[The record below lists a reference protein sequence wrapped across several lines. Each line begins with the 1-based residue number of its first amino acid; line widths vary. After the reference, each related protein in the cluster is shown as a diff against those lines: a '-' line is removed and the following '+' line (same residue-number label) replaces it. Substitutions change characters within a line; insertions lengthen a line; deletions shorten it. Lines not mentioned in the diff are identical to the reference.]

1 MDNAPLMLPSQNLHL
16 GPLVLPWAALL
27 VAASWL
33 AGTTLYERATRRA
46 ELAPGP
52 HGWALALATLLAA
65 RLAFVAQYWSEYADA
80 PWSALDI
87 RDGGWAPWWGLLVAA
102 VYVLALWLRRS
113 RWRRPVALGAG
124 TGAGLWLVGTLAL
137 QLAQP
142 AAPAQ
147 LPAWQGVALDARTV
161 HLPALQGQ
169 PVVVNLWASWCP
181 PCRREMPVLLR
192 ARAAHPE
199 VRFLWINQ
207 GEAPETVVR
216 FASAQQLP
224 AADVVLDQNSQLGN
238 MLGQRA
244 LPTTLFF
251 DASGQLAAVRSGELS
266 AATLAQHLEQA
277 TAPQTLS
284 K

>member
-1 MDNAPLMLPSQNLHL
+1 MLPAQTLNL
-16 GPLVLPWAALL
+16 GPLVLPWAM
-27 VAASWL
+27 VFAAAAWL
-33 AGTTLYERATRRA
+33 ASTTVHERAARRVGLPA
-46 ELAPGP
+46 GP

-65 RLAFVAQYWSEYADA
+65 RLAFVLQYWREYADA
-80 PWSALDI
+80 PWSVLDI
-87 RDGGWAPWWGLLVAA
+87 RDGGWAPWWGLLAAA

-124 TGAGLWLVGTLAL
+124 AGAGLWLVGTLAL

-142 AAPAQ
+142 AVPAQ

-169 PVVVNLWASWCP
+169 PVVVNLWANWCP

-192 ARAAHPE
+192 ASAAHPE

-216 FASAQQLP
+216 FTSAQQLP
-224 AADVVLDQNSQLGN
+224 PADVVLDQSSQLGSL
-238 MLGQRA
+238 LGQRA

-251 DASGQLAAVRSGELS
+251 DASGRLAAVRSGELS
-266 AATLAQHLEQA
+266 AATLAQHLAQA
-277 TAPQTLS
+277 TAPQALS